1 MTVAITPTQRK
12 SRWYLI
18 LDQKFGKN
26 LKKDI
31 TFTSDKNVR
40 SILCQNKP
48 KLLPNSLP
56 GVYQL
61 DCSCNGRYIGES
73 KKKVL
78 TRFCFF
84 VLFFFYSLFYVDT
97 NFLFINLQIVL

>member
-1 MTVAITPTQRK
+1 MVTYSPLSLFSTLNVLSVSFNVIGPKIRK
-12 SRWYLI
+12 EF
-18 LDQKFGKN
+18 KKVN
-26 LKKDI
+26 KDI
-31 TFTSDKNVR
+31 TFTSGKNLR

-48 KLLPNSLP
+48 KLLPNSHP

-78 TRFCFF
+78 TR
-84 VLFFFYSLFYVDT
+84 
-97 NFLFINLQIVL
+97 